1 MTHAQTVSLPTPV
14 TDFLRAD
21 VHAKLAYL
29 DRRVTSAV
37 LENDG
42 STVSFSVASDVPDGE
57 CQEIVERILRL
68 VHDMTEDAFEPEIR
82 VLEKRI
88 GAMPFADD
96 PMPALIARGEVFQE
110 GDGYFTLGPQ
120 LTAVISHIDRWLEEI
135 AISMGAHPYRFP
147 ALISPAYLERVQYFK
162 NFPHSLSFV
171 THLNPDIDDIRRF
184 GNDAC
189 CIDGHVHADPAL
201 FSRAP
206 AMLSPT
212 VCHHLYA
219 ALENTRIGERG
230 FVATAH
236 GHCFRFE
243 ASNMYAL
250 ERAWNFTM
258 REIIFVGEEDF
269 VAAQLEQVRIAVAPI
284 LAELDLT
291 YSVETANDPFFV
303 DTFRDQAAYQAAF
316 ELKHEIRADIP
327 YRDRSL
333 AVGSYNR
340 HGNFFG
346 RTLSITTAE
355 KDFACTGCFGLGFER
370 IVFALVAQHGPDPHG
385 WPTAF
390 KAIVEDRCSGKGTI
404 GEKM

>member
-1 MTHAQTVSLPTPV
+1 MTYSQTVSLPTPV
-14 TDFLRAD
+14 SDFLRAD
-21 VHAKLAYL
+21 VRAKLAYL
-29 DRRVTSAV
+29 DRRVTAATLAS
-37 LENDG
+37 DG
-42 STVSFSVASDVPDGE
+42 STVSFSVASDVSD
-57 CQEIVERILRL
+57 CKRQEIVDRVLQL
-68 VHDMTEDAFEPEIR
+68 VHDMTEDAFQPEIR
-82 VLEKRI
+82 ILETRS

-96 PMPALIARGEVFQE
+96 PMPALLARGEVFQE

-120 LTAVISHIDRWLEEI
+120 LTAVISYIDHRLEEI
-135 AISMGAHPYRFP
+135 ATSMGARPYRFP

-171 THLNPDIDDIRRF
+171 THLNPDLDDIRSF
-184 GNDAC
+184 GADAC

-219 ALENTRIGERG
+219 TLENKRIDAPGL
-230 FVATAH
+230 VATAH

-258 REIIFVGEEDF
+258 REIILVGEEDF
-269 VAAQLEQVRIAVAPI
+269 VATQLERIRAAVAPI

-291 YSVETANDPFFV
+291 YSVETANDPFFI

-340 HGNFFG
+340 HANFFG
-346 RTLSITTAE
+346 RTLNITTSD
-355 KDFACTGCFGLGFER
+355 KDFACTGCFGMGFER
-370 IVFALVAQHGPDPHG
+370 IVFALVAQHGPDPCG
-385 WPTAF
+385 WPR
-390 KAIVEDRCSGKGTI
+390 AIKTLADNCCSDRI
-404 GEKM
+404 EKRCD

>member
-1 MTHAQTVSLPTPV
+1 MISAQTVSLPTPV
-14 TDFLRAD
+14 AGFLRAD

-29 DRRVTSAV
+29 DRRVISAA
-37 LENDG
+37 LESDG
-42 STVSFSVASDVPDGE
+42 STVCFSVASDVPDGE
-57 CQEIVERILRL
+57 RQEIVERILRL

-82 VLEKRI
+82 VLESRS
-88 GAMPFADD
+88 GAMPFTAD

-110 GDGYFTLGPQ
+110 GEGYFTLGPQ
-120 LTAVISHIDRWLEEI
+120 LTAVISHIDRRLEEI
-135 AISMGAHPYRFP
+135 ALSMGAHPYRFP

-219 ALENTRIGERG
+219 TLENTRIGERG
-230 FVATAH
+230 LVATAH

-269 VAAQLEQVRIAVAPI
+269 VAAKLEQVRSAVTPI

-316 ELKHEIRADIP
+316 ELKYEIQADIP
-327 YRDRSL
+327 YRERSL

-346 RTLSITTAE
+346 RTLNITTGE
-355 KDFACTGCFGLGFER
+355 KDFACTGCFGMGFER
-370 IVFALVAQHGPDPHG
+370 IAYALVAQHGPDPIV
-385 WPTAF
+385 WPSAIR
-390 KAIVEDRCSGKGTI
+390 AIVNDKGSI

>member
-1 MTHAQTVSLPTPV
+1 MIYSQTVPLPAPV
-14 TDFLRAD
+14 SDFLRAD
-21 VHAKLAYL
+21 VRAKLAYL
-29 DRRVTSAV
+29 DRRVMEAT
-37 LENDG
+37 LEGDG
-42 STVSFSVASDVPDGE
+42 STVSFSVASNIPDRE
-57 CQEIVERILRL
+57 RQEIADRILQL

-82 VLEKRI
+82 VLETRSGSI
-88 GAMPFADD
+88 PYADD
-96 PMPALIARGEVFQE
+96 PMPALVARGEVFQE
-110 GDGYFTLGPQ
+110 GDGFFTLGPE
-120 LTAVISHIDRWLEEI
+120 LAAVVAHVDRRLEGI
-135 AISMGAHPYRFP
+135 AAAMGARPYRFP

-171 THLNPDIDDIRRF
+171 THLNPDIEDIRRF

-189 CIDGHVHADPAL
+189 CIDGYVHADPAL

-219 ALENTRIGERG
+219 ALENRHIDAPGL
-230 FVATAH
+230 VATAH

-269 VAAQLEQVRIAVAPI
+269 VAAQLERVRAAVAPI

-316 ELKHEIRADIP
+316 ELKQEIRADIP

-340 HGNFFG
+340 HGSFFG
-346 RTLSITTAE
+346 RTLNITTAN
-355 KDFACTGCFGLGFER
+355 KDFACTGCFGMGFER
-370 IVFALVAQHGPDPHG
+370 IVFALVAQHGPDPDG
-385 WPTAF
+385 WPAAI
-390 KAIVEDRCSGKGTI
+390 KAIVDDRCSDKDSV